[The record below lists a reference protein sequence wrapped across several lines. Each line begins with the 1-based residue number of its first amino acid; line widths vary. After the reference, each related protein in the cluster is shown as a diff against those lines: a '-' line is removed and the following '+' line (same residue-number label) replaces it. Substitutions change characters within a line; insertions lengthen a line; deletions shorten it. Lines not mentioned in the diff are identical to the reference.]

1 MATSWICPTRSPEVL
16 NTGAPLTLLAKIR
29 GEEDAD
35 VIASLIIGSMIEL
48 QEPLEHADGADRSA
62 PAPKDD
68 GNSPQPELA

>member
-1 MATSWICPTRSPEVL
+1 
-16 NTGAPLTLLAKIR
+16 LLAKIR